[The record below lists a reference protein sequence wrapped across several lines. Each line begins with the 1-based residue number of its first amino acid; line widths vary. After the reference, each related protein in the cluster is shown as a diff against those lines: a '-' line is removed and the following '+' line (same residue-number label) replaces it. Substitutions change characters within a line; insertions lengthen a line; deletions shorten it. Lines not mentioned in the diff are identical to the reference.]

1 MITSIWKHEE
11 DICPKVSGHYLAYKL
26 PSFGDSEEGYGLY
39 FWDNYYTEWRE
50 SKAPHSHSIRVSI
63 WTPCPEHDPNNHV
76 SRQPLPVELNAWKNV
91 CDAIE
96 KYNIITKLVR

>member
-39 FWDNYYTEWRE
+39 YWDNYYTEWRE

-63 WTPCPEHDPNNHV
+63 WTDCPEHDPDNHI
-76 SRQPLPVELNAWKNV
+76 SLQPLPAELNAWKNV

-96 KYNIITKLVR
+96 KYNIITKLVK